1 MSPTAHHHHP
11 LHISFVVA
19 ALIMLAPF
27 TLDTYLPS
35 FPDIQRE
42 LGADAQAMQ
51 HTLSF
56 YLWAFGVMTL
66 VYGPLSDAF
75 GRKPVV
81 LVAVV
86 LYIAAS
92 IGCAFAPDIGTLVLM
107 RIGQGVAAGAG
118 LVVGRA
124 LVRDLYAGVQA
135 QRVMANVMLFFAV
148 APAAAPVVGGW
159 LHDAAGWR
167 AVFWFLAGLG
177 LAVWLLAAARMP
189 ETLPAAGR
197 TSLHPAFILR
207 SYARAFTN
215 ARFMGLTL
223 VFAVN
228 FGGMFLYIA
237 SAPVLIYE
245 HLGYGSDDFW
255 RLFVPLV
262 GGIVTGS
269 QISARLSTR
278 LAPTTSVW
286 IAFALMG
293 TAAVLNL
300 LQAYGLPLRPWIV
313 IAPIALYACGMA
325 YGMPSLTLMALDC
338 YPHQRG
344 MASAVQGSLQLGSN
358 GLVAA
363 LLVTPLS
370 RSVQGLALGMAGLV
384 LCALTLWALWNLLPS
399 RGPAD

>member
-1 MSPTAHHHHP
+1 MTSHAHHP
-11 LHISFVVA
+11 LRISFVVA

-42 LGADAQAMQ
+42 LGASAQDMQ

-56 YLWAFGVMTL
+56 YLWAFGAMTL

-75 GRKPVV
+75 GRRPVV
-81 LVAVV
+81 LVAVAV
-86 LYIAAS
+86 YVAAS
-92 IGCAFAPDIGTLVLM
+92 IGCALAPDIGTLVLM

-118 LVVGRA
+118 LVIGRA
-124 LVRDLYAGVQA
+124 LVRDLYAGAQA
-135 QRVMANVMLFFAV
+135 QRVMANVMLFFAL
-148 APAAAPVVGGW
+148 APAAAPVIGGW

-177 LAVWLLAAARMP
+177 IAVWWLAFTRMP

-197 TSLHPAFILR
+197 TSVHPAFIAR

-215 ARFMGLTL
+215 PRFMGLVL

-237 SAPVLIYE
+237 SAPALIYE
-245 HLGYGSDDFW
+245 HLGYGVDDFW

-262 GGIVTGS
+262 IGIVLGS
-269 QISARLSTR
+269 QVAARLSARL
-278 LAPTTSVW
+278 APQASVS
-286 IAFALMG
+286 IAFAIM
-293 TAAVLNL
+293 AVAVGANL
-300 LQAYGLPLRPWIV
+300 VQAYALAPQPWLV
-313 IAPIALYACGMA
+313 VAPIALYACGMA
-325 YGMPSLTLMALDC
+325 FAMPSLSLLALDC
-338 YPHQRG
+338 YPRQRG
-344 MASAVQGSLQLGSN
+344 MASAVQSSLQLGSN

-370 RSVQGLALGMAGLV
+370 RSLQGLATGMAGLF
-384 LCALTLWALWNLLPS
+384 LLALAMWGLWQLL
-399 RGPAD
+399 RAQAVAD